1 MLHGSVAL
9 QHFQCR
15 SILPPTQPV
24 VSEWM
29 EAANCKFRNCR
40 SLMPALDRDVLIGGC
55 NYLSLSHRH
64 SPQFSVPQTKDRGF
78 YCDAACTPRRQKSCT
93 PLAETRSEPQ
103 RERHKKKR
111 KRRWGPAGNRN
122 GRRGKGGSVSEKER
136 GCDCQQ
142 HVAVITAS
150 RFLTCSLQTCLA
162 HVPVLMG
169 CCERLA
175 K

>member
-1 MLHGSVAL
+1 
-9 QHFQCR
+9 
-15 SILPPTQPV
+15 
-24 VSEWM
+24 M
-29 EAANCKFRNCR
+29 EAANCKCRNCG
-40 SLMPALDRDVLIGGC
+40 SLMPALDRDVLTGGC
-55 NYLSLSHRH
+55 NYLPLSRRL

-111 KRRWGPAGNRN
+111 QRRWGPAGNRN
-122 GRRGKGGSVSEKER
+122 ARRGKGGSASEKER

-142 HVAVITAS
+142 HAAVITAS

-169 CCERLA
+169 CCEPLA

>member
-1 MLHGSVAL
+1 
-9 QHFQCR
+9 
-15 SILPPTQPV
+15 
-24 VSEWM
+24 M
-29 EAANCKFRNCR
+29 EAANCKCRNCR

-64 SPQFSVPQTKDRGF
+64 SPQLTLCHRQRTEAFI
-78 YCDAACTPRRQKSCT
+78 ATPHV
-93 PLAETRSEPQ
+93 PLAAKKAAPHLQRHVRKPQ